1 VLASYLT
8 QLQRLLHDPNNQ
20 YWSQSELTDYI
31 NEARY
36 RVAQD
41 TKCLRQLATNAA
53 LGLTLTA
60 QTEYYTPQTFLPA
73 PLGAQLVAVMGI
85 TIYWGTER
93 IKLRYVPFT
102 RFDAIYRSYQVYYQ
116 RPVAFTRMGA
126 TLIWIGPNPDQNYP
140 CDWDIA
146 VIPNALATDA
156 TVEQIP
162 VPFQEPIQYYAAYK
176 AKWKEQ
182 AQGEAQ
188 LFLQQYNAVLRWCAR
203 GFMQFVQPDPY
214 RIGR

>member
-8 QLQRLLHDPNNQ
+8 QIERLLHDPTNQ
-20 YWSQSELTDYI
+20 YWSISELTDYC
-31 NEARY
+31 NEARN

-41 TKCLRQLATNAA
+41 TKCLRQLATNA
-53 LGLTLTA
+53 LYGLTLTA
-60 QTEYYTPQTFLPA
+60 QTESYTPQTFLPA
-73 PLGAQLVAVMGI
+73 PLGGQLVAVMGI

-93 IKLRYVPFT
+93 IKLRYLPFT
-102 RFDAIYRSYQVYYQ
+102 RFDALYRSYQLYYQ
-116 RPVAFTRMGA
+116 RPVAFTRMG
-126 TLIWIGPNPDQNYP
+126 TNIIWVGPNPDQNYAT
-140 CDWDIA
+140 DWDIA

-162 VPFQEPIQYYAAYK
+162 VPFQEPVQYYAAYK

-188 LFLQQYNAVLRWCAR
+188 LFLQQYNATLARCAR
-203 GFMQFVQPDPY
+203 GYMQFVQPDPY

>member
-1 VLASYLT
+1 VLNAYLT
-8 QLQRLLHDPNNQ
+8 QVQRLLHDLTYQ
-20 YWSQSELTDYI
+20 YWSQSELGDYI
-31 NEARY
+31 NEARN

-60 QTEYYTPQTFLPA
+60 QVESYTPQTFLPS
-73 PLGAQLVAVMGI
+73 PLGSQLVAVMGI

-93 IKLRYVPFT
+93 IKLRYLPFT
-102 RFDAIYRSYQVYYQ
+102 RFDAMTRSYQSYYQ
-116 RPVAFTRMGA
+116 RPVFFSRMGA
-126 TLIWIGPNPDQNYP
+126 NIIWIGPNPDQNYP

-146 VIPNALATDA
+146 VIPNALVTDA

-162 VPFQEPIQYYAAYK
+162 VPFQEPVQYYAAYK

-188 LFLQQYNAVLRWCAR
+188 LFLQQYNATLTRCAR
-203 GFMQFVQPDPY
+203 GFMQFIQPDPY